1 MRGIV
6 VKLGVID
13 GSAMTASSTLLRTK
27 SRDQEREPAPPP
39 RPPTFLQLV
48 CDAANICTLLA
59 VLFDLFAI
67 SVTLRDKN
75 IHLAIALG
83 QLSAM

>member
-6 VKLGVID
+6 VKHGFIE
-13 GSAMTASSTLLRTK
+13 GSAMAASSTLLRTQ
-27 SRDQEREPAPPP
+27 SLDQEREPVSPS

-48 CDAANICTLLA
+48 CDAANLCTLLA